1 MQLNERINYKIMKC
15 QWIVENFTNE
25 SSYSEI
31 VNEIKQ
37 QGMNVKEIR
46 RDYKHSD
53 LDEFR
58 NGQCVIFLGS
68 IEMTEI
74 VRSQLPN
81 CYPVAFCNQKNY
93 LCSKYMSHFGKY
105 LFNDKYAIVSLSE
118 FYRQKFFYYGIFGKE
133 ALIFIRP
140 DSGQKPFQ
148 AQLIDMIDIDRFF
161 NRHEDIKHEL
171 VVLST
176 PKHIRGE
183 FRFIVTKYK
192 EIIGASTYQYQGQ
205 VTKIPSVPMGAT
217 ELVKELLNIEYY
229 PDSVFCIDIC
239 ETNDGEFFLM
249 ELNSFSS
256 AGLYAS
262 KKDLIIKRVS
272 EISEEEWLLKQKI

>member
-1 MQLNERINYKIMKC
+1 MKP
-15 QWIVENFTNE
+15 IFVIENFTKE
-25 SSYSEI
+25 LSYQE
-31 VNEIKQ
+31 VVAEVKQ
-37 QGMNVKEIR
+37 QGMEVKELNGG
-46 RDYKHSD
+46 YKHCD

-58 NGQCVIFLGS
+58 HGRCLIFLGS

-74 VRSQLPN
+74 VKAQLPN
-81 CYPVAFCNQKNY
+81 CFPVAYCTKENY

-148 AQLIDMIDIDRFF
+148 AQLLDMLDIDKFF
-161 NRHEDIKHEL
+161 KRYEDLQHEL
-171 VVLST
+171 VVVST
-176 PKHIRGE
+176 PKSIRGE
-183 FRFIVTKYK
+183 FRYVVTKHK
-192 EIIGASTYQYQGQ
+192 EILGISTYQYQGQ
-205 VTKIPSVPMGAT
+205 VTKIPSAPVGAT
-217 ELVKELLNIEYY
+217 ELVKELLEIGYY

-249 ELNSFSS
+249 EINSFSS
-256 AGLYAS
+256 AGLYAC
-262 KKDLIIKRVS
+262 KKDLIVKRVS
-272 EISEEEWLLKQKI
+272 KIAEEEWLEKEKLV